1 MEWNETCTEKESLK
15 FLSPIYYKIMKLNL
29 STETYQCLKGDSIQ
43 GEGEGEQES
52 QISAWLRSF
61 VEAGQIYPDDVE
73 KYQLFTDI
81 RRMREMFRSGS
92 AYICCHYRSLVD
104 GVFRWVSM
112 ELVPAG
118 EYSHDNELVY
128 LYIKNIHEELKS
140 DMEERDF
147 VTGGLNRRGFLRQGR
162 QYLDGVKDS
171 VKLAVL
177 VFNIKGFK
185 AINELFGVEGGDE
198 LLKSTYG
205 YLKTSFLQ
213 PIVIA
218 RIEGDRFACL
228 VEQENLDY
236 DALVGICKRDF
247 VRDEKSI
254 NVSVRC
260 GIYLI
265 EDWDISVNTMCDY
278 AKIAI
283 GCIVDEYL
291 KPYVVFDQSMRRN
304 YIIRS
309 EVRGRIGNALENGEF
324 QVYYQPIF
332 HARTGQLASAEALV
346 RWNHPGQGML
356 CPEAFIPAL
365 EESGYI
371 TRLDRFVLEEVKRF
385 QQGRRMR
392 GLHTVPVSVNLS
404 WMDFFDEAMVGSI
417 MEDLKDGVMERLP
430 VRLEV
435 TETCFAALMGRE
447 DHVLAD
453 LQGAGASILLDDFGS
468 GSTSFSVVS
477 DFDFDIVKL
486 DLEIVQ
492 KIGIGGKI
500 KSIIHSM
507 IDMVHHAGAKVIAEG
522 VETQEQLDFLNRHDC
537 DYIQGNYFSQPVSEE
552 QFVEIL
558 EYGVN
563 KEVSLPVEKELAL
576 TDLISVETLQK
587 IQDAFSDMSGMAALT
602 TDKNGIPV
610 TRGSNFTDFCMKH
623 TRKSSLGGKRCSEC
637 DRIGAEVALEK
648 GNSCAY
654 ECHAGLVDFSA
665 PIMANGEMLGCFI
678 GGQVL
683 PKKPDREKVRKIAGE
698 LGIDPDRYEEAAAK
712 VHVVDKERID
722 KAAKSL
728 YTIANV
734 LSDMA
739 YHKYMMDV
747 GNDMLR
753 EKNMELDFLA
763 NYDMLTKLNNR
774 HHMMQFFE
782 RFEESGKPYC
792 VIIGDI
798 DDFKVINDTY
808 GHNCGDMVLYSVADI
823 IKKTLDQRGVPCR
836 WGGEEFLMLVHGEQ
850 DTAGEILELVRHRI
864 EENVVNYHGQEVQVT
879 MTFGMAFYKERANV
893 EKMISLADQRLYY
906 GKNHGKNRI
915 VMAS

>member
-1 MEWNETCTEKESLK
+1 MECNDMCAENEPLR
-15 FLSPIYYKIMKLNL
+15 FLSHIYYKIVKINL
-29 STETYQCLKGDSIQ
+29 ATEVFEYLKGGDDQDDGQ
-43 GEGEGEQES
+43 GGCGCH
-52 QISAWLRSF
+52 ISRWFRNF
-61 VEAGQIYPDDVE
+61 VETGQIYYDDEE
-73 KYQLFTDI
+73 KFLLFADI
-81 RRMREMFRSGS
+81 QRMRESFRDGS
-92 AYICCHYRSLVD
+92 KYICCHCRIKID
-104 GVFRWVSM
+104 GEFRWVSL
-112 ELVPAG
+112 ELAPSR
-118 EYSHDNELVY
+118 EYSYDNEVVY
-128 LYIKNIHEELKS
+128 LYVKNIHEEMKV
-140 DMEERDF
+140 DFEERDF

-162 QYLDGVKDS
+162 RYLDGMNAPRE
-171 VKLAVL
+171 LAVL

-198 LLKSTYG
+198 LLRLTYDQLKSST
-205 YLKTSFLQ
+205 LH
-213 PIVIA
+213 PILIA

-228 VEQENLDY
+228 VERKNLDY
-236 DALVGICKRDF
+236 GMLPDICRRNF
-247 VRDEKSI
+247 VRDEKNIS
-254 NVSVRC
+254 VYVRC
-260 GIYLI
+260 GIYPV
-265 EDWDISVNTMCDY
+265 EDKRIPVNTMCDY

-291 KPYVVFDQSMRRN
+291 KPYAIFDQSMRIN

-309 EVRGRIGNALENGEF
+309 EVRGRIGIALESREF
-324 QVYYQPIF
+324 QVYYQPVF
-332 HARTGQLASAEALV
+332 HARTGRLVSAEALV
-346 RWNHPGQGML
+346 RWNHPRQGL
-356 CPEAFIPAL
+356 LSPEAFIPAL
-365 EESGYI
+365 EESGHI
-371 TRLDRFVLEEVKRF
+371 TRLDSFVLEEVKRF
-385 QQGRRMR
+385 QRERKMR
-392 GLHTVPVSVNLS
+392 GLHTVPISVNLS
-404 WMDFFDEAMVGSI
+404 WMDFFDEAVVGSI
-417 MEDLKDGVMERLP
+417 MEDLKGGVMERIP
-430 VRLEV
+430 VRFEV
-435 TETCFAALMGRE
+435 TETCCAALMDRG
-447 DHVLAD
+447 DHVIAD
-453 LQGAGASILLDDFGS
+453 LRGAGASILLDDFGS

-477 DFDFDIVKL
+477 DCDFDMIKL
-486 DLEIVQ
+486 DMGIVQ
-492 KIGIGGKI
+492 KITTGGKI

-507 IDMVHHAGAKVIAEG
+507 IDMVHHLGAKVIAEG

-537 DYIQGNYFSQPVSEE
+537 DYIQGNYFSKPLREE
-552 QFVEIL
+552 QFLEIL
-558 EYGVN
+558 ENGLK
-563 KEVSLPVEKELAL
+563 KEIPLPVEKQLSL

-602 TDKNGIPV
+602 TDRDGVPV
-610 TRGSNFTDFCMKH
+610 TQGSNFTEFCMKH
-623 TRKSSLGGKRCSEC
+623 TRNSVLGAKRCSEC
-637 DRIGAEVALEK
+637 DRIGAEVALDK

-683 PKKPDREKVRKIAGE
+683 PERPDREKVRRIAQE
-698 LGIDPDRYEEAAAK
+698 LGIDPQQYEEAAWK
-712 VHVVDKERID
+712 VNVVDKERID
-722 KAAKSL
+722 KAARSL

-774 HHMMQFFE
+774 HHMMHFF
-782 RFEESGKPYC
+782 RQFEESGKPFC

-808 GHNCGDMVLYSVADI
+808 GHDCGDLVLYTVADI
-823 IKKTLDQRGVPCR
+823 IKNTLGQRGVPCR
-836 WGGEEFLMLVHGEQ
+836 WGGEEFLMLVYGEQ
-850 DTAGEILELVRHRI
+850 ETAGEILELVRHKI
-864 EENVVNYHGQEVQVT
+864 EQNVVNYHGQDVRVT

>member
-1 MEWNETCTEKESLK
+1 MEWNEACSEKDSLK
-15 FLSPIYYKIMKLNL
+15 FLSPIYYKIMKIDL
-29 STETYQCLKGDSIQ
+29 STEAYQCLKGGDIQ
-43 GEGEGEQES
+43 GMGQGEPL
-52 QISAWLRSF
+52 SAWLHGF
-61 VEAGQIYPDDVE
+61 VEAGRIYPDDVE
-73 KYQLFTDI
+73 KYLLFTDI
-81 RRMREMFRSGS
+81 RRMREAFRNGS
-92 AYICCHYRSLVD
+92 AYICCHYRSMI
-104 GVFRWVSM
+104 GGEFRWVSM

-128 LYIKNIHEELKS
+128 LYVKNIHEELKS
-140 DMEERDF
+140 DVEERDF
-147 VTGGLNRRGFLRQGR
+147 VTGGLNRRGFLRQVR
-162 QYLDGVKDS
+162 QYLDGARDS
-171 VKLAVL
+171 AKLAVL

-198 LLKSTYG
+198 LLKSMYG
-205 YLKTSFLQ
+205 YLKTSSLQ
-213 PIVIA
+213 PILIA

-228 VEQENLDY
+228 VEQDKLDY
-236 DALVGICKRDF
+236 DVLAGICKRDF
-247 VRDEKSI
+247 VRDEKII
-254 NVSVRC
+254 NVSARC
-260 GIYLI
+260 GIYLVENGEI
-265 EDWDISVNTMCDY
+265 PVNTMCDY

-291 KPYVVFDQSMRRN
+291 KPYAVFDQSMRRN

-309 EVRGRIGNALENGEF
+309 EVRGHIGRALEQGEF

-332 HARTGQLASAEALV
+332 HARTGQLVSAEALV
-346 RWNHPGQGML
+346 RWNHPKQGLL

-365 EESGYI
+365 EESGHI
-371 TRLDRFVLEEVKRF
+371 TRLDYFVLEEVKRF
-385 QQGRRMR
+385 QRGRRMR
-392 GLHTVPVSVNLS
+392 GLRTVPVSVNLS
-404 WMDFFDEAMVGSI
+404 WMDFFDESLIGSI
-417 MEDLKDGVMERLP
+417 VDDLKEGVMDRLP

-435 TETCFAALMGRE
+435 TEACCATLMGRG
-447 DHVLAD
+447 DHVIAD
-453 LQGAGASILLDDFGS
+453 LRGAGASILLDDFGN

-477 DFDFDIVKL
+477 DYDFDMIKL
-486 DLEIVQ
+486 DLEMVQ
-492 KIGIGGKI
+492 KISTGGKI

-507 IDMVHHAGAKVIAEG
+507 IDMVHHVGAKVIAEG

-537 DYIQGNYFSQPVSEE
+537 DYIQGNYFSRPVPEE
-552 QFVEIL
+552 RFVELL
-558 EYGVN
+558 EHGLD
-563 KEVSLPVEKELAL
+563 KEVSLPVEKQLAL

-602 TDKNGIPV
+602 TDWNGVPV
-610 TRGSNFTDFCMKH
+610 THGSNFTEFCMEH
-623 TRKSSLGGKRCSEC
+623 TRKSPIGGKRCWEC

-648 GNSCAY
+648 GISCAY

-683 PKKPDREKVRKIAGE
+683 PEKPDREKVRRIAEE
-698 LGIDPDRYEEAAAK
+698 LGIDPDRYEEAAYK
-712 VHVVDKERID
+712 VNIVDKERID
-722 KAAKSL
+722 KAADAL

-774 HHMMQFFE
+774 HHMMQFFQQ
-782 RFEESGKPYC
+782 FEKSGKPYC

-808 GHNCGDMVLYSVADI
+808 GHNCGDLVLSTVADI
-823 IKKTLDQRGVPCR
+823 IKKTLDQRGIPCR

-850 DTAGEILELVRHRI
+850 ETAGEILELVRHRI
-864 EENVVNYHGQEVQVT
+864 EENVVHYQGQDVQVT

>member
-1 MEWNETCTEKESLK
+1 MEWNETCEEEDSLK
-15 FLSPIYYKIMKLNL
+15 FLSPIYYKIVKMNL
-29 STETYQCLKGDSIQ
+29 ATEAYECLKGGSIRDMGQ
-43 GEGEGEQES
+43 GKRCDR
-52 QISAWLRSF
+52 ISTWLQSF
-61 VEAGQIYPDDVE
+61 VEKGQIHPDDVE
-73 KYQLFTDI
+73 KYLLFADI
-81 RRMREMFRSGS
+81 RQMRKAFRNGS
-92 AYICCHYRSLVD
+92 TYICCHYRSMID
-104 GVFRWVSM
+104 GEFRWVSM
-112 ELVPAG
+112 ELASGG
-118 EYSHDNELVY
+118 EYSQHNEAVY

-140 DMEERDF
+140 DIEERDF

-162 QYLDGVKDS
+162 RYLDGLKAS
-171 VKLAVL
+171 GKLAVL

-198 LLKSTYG
+198 LLKRTYG

-213 PIVIA
+213 PILIA

-236 DALVGICKRDF
+236 DALAGICKRDF
-247 VRDEKSI
+247 VRDEKNIS
-254 NVSVRC
+254 VCVRC
-260 GIYLI
+260 GIYLV
-265 EDWDISVNTMCDY
+265 ENGDVSVNRMCDY

-291 KPYVVFDQSMRRN
+291 KPYAVFDQSMRRN
-304 YIIRS
+304 YIICS
-309 EVRGRIGNALENGEF
+309 EVRGRIGSALENGEF
-324 QVYYQPIF
+324 QVHYQPIF
-332 HARTGQLASAEALV
+332 HARTGQLVSAEALV
-346 RWNHPGQGML
+346 RWNHPEQGL
-356 CPEAFIPAL
+356 LFPKAFIPAL
-365 EESGYI
+365 EESGHI
-371 TRLDRFVLEEVKRF
+371 TRLDCFVLDEVKGF
-385 QQGRRMR
+385 QRRRKRR
-392 GLHTVPVSVNLS
+392 GLHTVPISVNLS

-417 MEDLKDGVMERLP
+417 MEDLKEGVMERLP
-430 VRLEV
+430 IRFEV
-435 TETCFAALMGRE
+435 TETSCAALMGRE
-447 DHVLAD
+447 NRVIAD

-477 DFDFDIVKL
+477 DYNFDMMKL
-486 DLEIVQ
+486 DIGIVQ
-492 KIGIGGKI
+492 KISMEGKI

-507 IDMVHHAGAKVIAEG
+507 IDMAHHAGAKMIAEG

-537 DYIQGNYFSQPVSEE
+537 DYIQGNYFSKPVSEE
-552 QFVEIL
+552 QFVELL
-558 EYGVN
+558 ENGLN
-563 KEVSLPVEKELAL
+563 KEISLPVEKELAL
-576 TDLISVETLQK
+576 TDLISVDTLQK

-602 TDKNGIPV
+602 TDRNGVPV
-610 TRGSNFTDFCMKH
+610 TRGSNFTEFCMKH
-623 TRKSSLGGKRCSEC
+623 TRKSPLGGKRCWEC

-648 GNSCAY
+648 GISCAY

-683 PKKPDREKVRKIAGE
+683 PEKPDREKVRKIAAE
-698 LGIDPDRYEEAAAK
+698 LGIDADQYEEAAGK
-712 VHVVDKERID
+712 VNVVDKERID
-722 KAAKSL
+722 KAAGSL

-774 HHMMQFFE
+774 HHMMHFFE
-782 RFEESGKPYC
+782 QFEKSGKPYC

-808 GHNCGDMVLYSVADI
+808 GHNCGDMVLYTVADI
-823 IKKTLDQRGVPCR
+823 IKKTLEQRGVPCR
-836 WGGEEFLMLVHGEQ
+836 WGGEEFLMLVYGEQ
-850 DTAGEILELVRHRI
+850 ETAGEILELVRHKI
-864 EENVVNYHGQEVQVT
+864 EENVVNYHGQDVRVT